1 MLDLAIH
8 LLIHHYAKNPSRAT
22 VALRGWKQHTCVH
35 CGGQFQYWM
44 ERKQTRRGASK
55 DAARESAGYFAHS
68 RLRNEADW
76 RPCPTCG
83 LYQPEMV
90 AARRFRLHV
99 IVFLALS
106 CVLFL
111 SGTGLFAAGMHMF
124 IDGDRGA
131 IFAPWIVAVLVGA
144 GLFAHLVID
153 LIDANRNMQANRDAA
168 WALIDRGAM
177 VEVKAGDRFA
187 AMEPAASAGWR
198 RIGQFCLIVVVLLLI
213 PACEVM
219 RLVNGWPIN
228 DGCKPVIVAPGD
240 RVKVYFPKTITS
252 VNGFWKADGRAELLN
267 ANELNRGPELKLS
280 SKNDQ
285 WGKFIAPKK
294 NEAHGQ
300 QRLWADIELPD
311 DAKLAGR
318 TLQIKMDLQVV
329 YPTTPVNFQNT
340 QENVT
345 HTVTLALAAN
355 REAASTYMV
364 SYWIGGMAGLIL
376 AFCMNAA
383 IVLRTKSL
391 RSQGLPTEIHLI
403 D

>member
-153 LIDANRNMQANRDAA
+153 LIDANRNMRANRDAA

-177 VEVKAGDRFA
+177 VEVKVVRQVRGYGAGRRWPCRITG
-187 AMEPAASAGWR
+187 EAG
-198 RIGQFCLIVVVLLLI
+198 LIVVVLLLI
-213 PACEVM
+213 PAREVM
-219 RLVNGWPIN
+219 RPFVNGWPIN
-228 DGCKPVIVAPGD
+228 TGCKPAVAAPGD

-267 ANELNRGPELKLS
+267 ANELNRGPES
-280 SKNDQ
+280 EVVVEERPMGQVHRSQ
-285 WGKFIAPKK
+285 E

-311 DAKLAGR
+311 DAKLQAGLSR
-318 TLQIKMDLQVV
+318 SKWIYKSLG
-329 YPTTPVNFQNT
+329 PTTPVNFQNT
-340 QENVT
+340 QENVK
-345 HTVTLALAAN
+345 HTVTSCSPRTVKPLRHTWSA
-355 REAASTYMV
+355 
-364 SYWIGGMAGLIL
+364 IGLVEWPG
-376 AFCMNAA
+376 
-383 IVLRTKSL
+383 
-391 RSQGLPTEIHLI
+391 
-403 D
+403 